1 MANHFKSLALAG
13 TILATSIFAAQADEI
28 KVGSVGAVT
37 GPIAELV
44 ATIMASRSHAA
55 EHVNAQGG
63 LLNGDTL
70 ALVTA
75 DSQCDPKA
83 AVDAGG
89 KVINVDQ
96 VVAIIG
102 PNCSGAANALA
113 QSVSIPAGVVIISDA
128 AADPA
133 ISDLE
138 DNDTVFRVAAS
149 GSYQGAALAQ
159 FAIDAGYKKIAVTYA
174 NDDYNAGLAEVF
186 ERVFVELGGEITAN
200 QMHEPK
206 KPSYRSELA
215 TLSGKG
221 AEALAL
227 FAYYGGSGIT
237 IVRNSLEN
245 DLFGKFVG
253 AEGLLDQSMID
264 QLGGDA
270 LRDRMML
277 THAKTETESPSF
289 QSYSTSFTAAGH
301 DPQSTYAAHAY
312 DATFLVALAIEK
324 AGKADRSLISAA
336 LREVASPP
344 GMVIRPGEWAK
355 AKAAIAAG
363 QDINYEGA
371 AGVNDFDEKGDVTAN
386 FVVLSVGGDNTWIEQ

>member
-1 MANHFKSLALAG
+1 
-13 TILATSIFAAQADEI
+13 I
-28 KVGSVGAVT
+28 KVGSVAAVT

-44 ATIMASRSHAA
+44 ATILASRNHAA
-55 EHVNAQGG
+55 EHVNSQGG

-70 ALVTA
+70 KLVIA

-83 AVDAGG
+83 GVDAGT
-89 KVINVDQ
+89 KVINVEQ

-102 PNCSGAANALA
+102 PNCSGATNALA
-113 QSVSIPAGVVIISDA
+113 QSVSIPAGVVIVSDTA
-128 AADPA
+128 TDPA

-149 GSYQGAALAQ
+149 GSYQGAALARL
-159 FAIDAGYKKIAVTYA
+159 ARDAGYKKLAVTFA

-186 ERVFVELGGEITAN
+186 AREFVKLGGEITAN

-215 TLSGKG
+215 TLSGNG
-221 AEALAL
+221 AEGLAL

-237 IVRNSLEN
+237 IVRNALEN
-245 DLFGKFVG
+245 NLFDKFVG
-253 AEGLLDQSMID
+253 AEGLLDQSVID
-264 QLGGDA
+264 QIGADA
-270 LRDRMML
+270 LRGRVML

-289 QSYSTSFTAAGH
+289 QAYSTSFKAAGFN
-301 DPQSTYAAHAY
+301 PESTYAAHAY

-324 AGKADRSLISAA
+324 AGSADRSLISAA

-344 GMVIRPGEWAK
+344 GMIIRPGEWAK

-363 QDINYEGA
+363 EDINYEGA

-386 FVVLSVGGDNTWIEQ
+386 FVALSVGADNSWVEE